1 LCLRE
6 LGVWDVWR
14 VTIELDSK
22 SVVNGIIKNLMNIA
36 EYDTIIKKSK
46 ALLCN
51 LQNFMLILFGD
62 KRTLLLTPLHLHYI
76 NYNVIYA

>member
-51 LQNFMLILFGD
+51 LQNFMLILFGV

>member
-22 SVVNGIIKNLMNIA
+22 SVVNGIVENLTNIA

>member
-22 SVVNGIIKNLMNIA
+22 SVVNGIVENLTNIA

-76 NYNVIYA
+76 

>member
-22 SVVNGIIKNLMNIA
+22 SVVNGIIKNLTNIA

>member
-22 SVVNGIIKNLMNIA
+22 SVVNGIIKNLTNIA

-51 LQNFMLILFGD
+51 LQNFMLILFGV

-76 NYNVIYA
+76 NYNVIHA